1 MQFSMSA
8 QNRMPPDRAPTGR
21 EHICTVATVEGFHN
35 SLAAAKPSQFLFYE
49 LNFQKIMNKIWRM
62 FGKQWKM
69 DTKDANEI
77 RLCAAGTSECA

>member
-21 EHICTVATVEGFHN
+21 EHIC
-35 SLAAAKPSQFLFYE
+35 E
-49 LNFQKIMNKIWRM
+49 LTFQKIMNKIWRC

-77 RLCAAGTSECA
+77 RLCAAGTSVGD